1 MRPVFPCMLK
11 GVFFYVFHKVR
22 VDNRINPD
30 CCKDITPGQ
39 FKAFR
44 YAERVREVEPGAR
57 FEITFQLKNMSA
69 KENEK
74 FSLLPM
80 FFVIGCKGFRSKY
93 WLVNEQTNTCK
104 GIYQWDSLE
113 DAVEYSKS
121 FAVKFMEKRSV
132 EGSVHYK
139 IDQIL

>member
-1 MRPVFPCMLK
+1 MRPVIPCMLK
-11 GVFFYVFHKVR
+11 GLFFYLFHNVR

-30 CCKDITPGQ
+30 CCKDMAPEQ
-39 FKAFR
+39 FKTFR
-44 YAERVREVEPGAR
+44 YAERAGEFEPGAR

-69 KENEK
+69 KDNEK

-80 FFVIGCKGFRSKY
+80 FFVIGCKGFCSKY
-93 WLVNEQTNTCK
+93 WLVDEQSNTCR
-104 GIYQWDSLE
+104 GIYQWSRLE

-121 FAVKFMEKRSV
+121 YAVKFMKKRSV

-139 IDQIL
+139 IDQIS